1 MHARPLEVQEKR
13 RSAADAVTV
22 YLRMTLPPVDQ
33 GAVHETDREP
43 FPGDRCTMAV
53 PGTEVATKLDD
64 DVSLVPTAFVADT
77 VKV

>member
-1 MHARPLEVQEKR
+1 M
-13 RSAADAVTV
+13 
-22 YLRMTLPPVDQ
+22 
-33 GAVHETDREP
+33 G
-43 FPGDRCTMAV
+43 V